1 MSHAGCLIGSRA
13 DRLDLRT
20 MLTRKSQHRTQ
31 AMLMRQ
37 ASMCG
42 N

>member
-1 MSHAGCLIGSRA
+1 MRAVVLAVAPIGSI
-13 DRLDLRT
+13 LRT

-31 AMLMRQ
+31 AMLMRSGQ
-37 ASMCG
+37 NGG

>member
-1 MSHAGCLIGSRA
+1 MLAVVFGSRA

-31 AMLMRQ
+31 AMLMRSGQ
-37 ASMCG
+37 NDG